1 MTDLEICKQSLGG
14 HAVVFCLDGNTLAYD
29 QHGIRP
35 LMKAI
40 ADNANL
46 VGYAVADKIVGKA
59 AAMLLVKLGVSA
71 VYGEVA
77 SVGGVEFLRAHG
89 VEVSYGSLVPYIVNR
104 DKTGCCPMEQAVKD
118 ATDVEVGYRLLA
130 ETCQILQKR
139 TVD

>member
-1 MTDLEICKQSLGG
+1 
-14 HAVVFCLDGNTLAYD
+14 
-29 QHGIRP
+29 
-35 LMKAI
+35 MKAI

-46 VGYAVADKIVGKA
+46 VGYTVADKIVGKA

-104 DKTGCCPMEQAVKD
+104 DKRVVARWNKPSRMQPTWKW
-118 ATDVEVGYRLLA
+118 ATVCWRKLA
-130 ETCQILQKR
+130 KYCKSAIPISRRIYSSTLVRKK
-139 TVD
+139 